1 MSDEALYSTRL
12 LDPFIKLISRRYP
25 HVNLAE
31 IFSYAQIMPWEAAD
45 HAHWLT
51 QEQINRFVYKAI
63 ELTDNPS
70 LPREAGQYG
79 ASSES
84 TGAMRAYVLS
94 FVTPHAVF
102 DKIGIVISRLLRS
115 STYTP
120 EWLSPNSISMTV
132 RPNPGVTEEKFQC
145 DNRVGAFEAVLQG
158 FHYKYPE
165 IEHPECLFRGGS
177 VCRYVIRWEKT
188 KAAIFRRMRHLLT
201 ILSPFI
207 VGLLMIWHPLTLSIT
222 LPTVLALIALL
233 LYLEEREAK
242 AETQAS
248 YDHLVTTR
256 DELMDLVDTN
266 YNQAMMTS
274 EIGQVISRQT
284 TVDTVLEAVT
294 KVLEKRL
301 DFDRGMVLLANP
313 DKTRLVYRSGFGHR
327 DHENEILSKVSFRL
341 DNPDSKGVFVKAFRE
356 QLPYL
361 VDNLDEFEKLH
372 TSQSVQLAKALGT
385 KSFVCCPIICDG
397 ESIGVLAVDK
407 LKNNRSLMER
417 DKSLLMG
424 IAPVIGVSIRN
435 AELLLSKEKEFN
447 STLHV
452 LAASIDARD
461 PLTAGHS
468 EKVTEY
474 AVGVCEEMKL
484 SVDFR
489 ECVRVAA
496 LLHDYGKI
504 GVPDSILKKEGRL
517 TTQEYEV
524 IKSHSS
530 QTREILERINFEGKY
545 SNVPLIA
552 GSHHEKW
559 NGTGY
564 PQGLSGEQ
572 IHLGA
577 RVIAVADHFE
587 AITSKRHY
595 RDPMPIEVAIDE
607 LVKYSGSYFD
617 PQVVN
622 AFLRYY
628 RRCYNGVDDETN
640 GGAGSGG
647 LCRIRQKRIP
657 LEVPVRVQTRAH
669 NLTGKVEDISAGG
682 VYISM
687 PDEGLGEGLTVKVE
701 ICLPGVEKPV
711 VASGRI
717 AWVNNGERRPKPH
730 YPTGCGV
737 ELTNYDDDS
746 YTLMENYVNC
756 SEIKSQILH

>member
-1 MSDEALYSTRL
+1 MPDEALYSTRL

-25 HVNLAE
+25 SVNLAE
-31 IFSYAQIMPWEAAD
+31 IYSYAQIMPWEAAD

-63 ELTDNPS
+63 ELTENPS

-79 ASSES
+79 ASAES

-94 FVTPHAVF
+94 FVSPHAVF
-102 DKIGIVISRLLRS
+102 EKIGVVISRLLRS

-120 EWLSPNSISMTV
+120 EWLAPNAISMTV
-132 RPNPGVTEEKFQC
+132 RPNPGVVEEKFQC

-158 FHYKYPE
+158 FRYKFPE

-177 VCRYVIRWEKT
+177 VCRYIIRWEKT
-188 KAAIFRRMRHLLT
+188 KAAIYRRSRHFL
-201 ILSPFI
+201 ILVSPLVAGI
-207 VGLLMIWHPLTLSIT
+207 PAIWQPTSLAIS
-222 LPTVLALIALL
+222 LPIICALIFLL
-233 LYLEEREAK
+233 LFLEEKEAR
-242 AETQAS
+242 AETKAS
-248 YDHLVTTR
+248 YEHLVSAR

-274 EIGQVISRQT
+274 EIGQVISQQT

-301 DFDRGMVLLANP
+301 DFDRGMVLLANQ

-327 DHENEILSKVSFRL
+327 EEESEILSKVSFRL
-341 DNPDSKGVFVKAFRE
+341 DNPDSRGVFVRAFRE
-356 QLPYL
+356 QLPCL
-361 VDNLDEFEKLH
+361 VDNLNDFEKQH
-372 TSQSVQLAKALGT
+372 TTQSVQLAKALGT

-407 LKNNRSLMER
+407 LKNNRVLMER

-435 AELLLSKEKEFN
+435 AELLLSKEREFN

-545 SNVPLIA
+545 VDVPLIA

-577 RVIAVADHFE
+577 RIIAVADHFE

-607 LVKYSGSYFD
+607 LIKYSGSYFD

-628 RRCYNGVDDETN
+628 RRCYNGTED
-640 GGAGSGG
+640 GAGGGNGG
-647 LCRIRQKRIP
+647 LCRIRQRRIP
-657 LEVPVRVQTRAH
+657 LDAPVTVQTRAH
-669 NLTGKVEDISAGG
+669 SLIGKVEDISASGLY
-682 VYISM
+682 VSIPS
-687 PDEGLGEGLTVKVE
+687 EGLGEGLTIKVE
-701 ICLPGVEKPV
+701 IHLPGMDAPV

-717 AWVNNGERRPKPH
+717 AWVNNGERRPKPN

-737 ELTNYDDDS
+737 ELTNFDDDGYS
-746 YTLMENYVNC
+746 LMGKYVERYEC
-756 SEIKSQILH
+756 ESLAFH

>member
-1 MSDEALYSTRL
+1 MLEQALYSTRL

-25 HVNLAE
+25 NVDLAE
-31 IFSYAQIMPWEAAD
+31 IYAYAQIMPWEAAD

-51 QEQINRFVYKAI
+51 QEQVNLFVYKAI
-63 ELTDNPS
+63 ELTDNPG
-70 LPREAGQYG
+70 LAREAGQYG
-79 ASSES
+79 ASAES

-94 FVTPHAVF
+94 FVSPHAVF
-102 DKIGIVISRLLRS
+102 EKIGVVISRLLRS

-120 EWLSPNSISMTV
+120 EWVAPNAISMTV
-132 RPNPGVTEEKFQC
+132 RPNPGVKEEKFQC
-145 DNRVGAFEAVLQG
+145 ENRVGAFEAVLQG
-158 FHYKYPE
+158 FHYKFPE
-165 IEHPECLFRGGS
+165 IEHPECMFRGGE
-177 VCRYVIRWEKT
+177 VCRYIIRWEKT
-188 KAAIFRRMRHLLT
+188 KAAVYRRIRHLLVAVSPIISSVPAIWFPLSLAAT
-201 ILSPFI
+201 I
-207 VGLLMIWHPLTLSIT
+207 
-222 LPTVLALIALL
+222 PTAIALYLSL
-233 LYLEEREAK
+233 LYLEEREK
-242 AETQAS
+242 RRDTQAS
-248 YDHLVTTR
+248 YDHLTSAR
-256 DELMDLVDTN
+256 DELMDLVDAN

-284 TVDTVLEAVT
+284 TVDNVLEAVS
-294 KVLEKRL
+294 KVLERRL
-301 DFDRGMVLLANP
+301 DFDRGMVLLANH
-313 DKTRLVYRSGFGHR
+313 DKTRLIYRSGFGHR
-327 DHENEILSKVSFRL
+327 SQDQEMLSKVSFRL
-341 DNPDSKGVFVKAFRE
+341 DNPESKGVFVKAFHE
-356 QLPYL
+356 KLPYL
-361 VDNLDEFEKLH
+361 VDNFEDFEKRH

-385 KSFVCCPIICDG
+385 KSFVCCPIVCDG

-417 DKSLLMG
+417 DKSILMG

-474 AVGVCEEMKL
+474 SVGICEEMKL
-484 SVDFR
+484 GVDFR

-504 GVPDSILKKEGRL
+504 GVPDAILKKEGRL
-517 TTQEYEV
+517 TTQEYEI

-545 SNVPLIA
+545 KNVPLIA

-564 PQGLSGEQ
+564 PLGLIGEQ

-577 RVIAVADHFE
+577 RIIAVADHFE

-617 PQVVN
+617 PQVVT

-628 RRCYNGVDDETN
+628 RRCYSGANGRDSED
-640 GGAGSGG
+640 SGG
-647 LCRIRQKRIP
+647 GNLCRIRQKRVP
-657 LEVPVRVQTRAH
+657 LNVPVSVQTRAQ
-669 NLTGKVEDISAGG
+669 NYSGKAEDVSVGG

-687 PDEGLGEGLTVKVE
+687 PDEGLGQGLTVKIE
-701 ICLPGVEKPV
+701 IYLPGVDKAV

-730 YPTGCGV
+730 YPAGCGV

-746 YTLMENYVNC
+746 YSLMENYV
-756 SEIKSQILH
+756 ELYEMKKQVLH

>member
-1 MSDEALYSTRL
+1 MSDDALYSTRL

-25 HVNLAE
+25 KVNLAE
-31 IFSYAQIMPWEAAD
+31 IYSYAQIMPWEAAD

-79 ASSES
+79 ASAES

-94 FVTPHAVF
+94 FVSPHAVF
-102 DKIGIVISRLLRS
+102 EKIGIVISRLLRS

-120 EWLSPNSISMTV
+120 EWLAPNAISMTV
-132 RPNPGVTEEKFQC
+132 RPNPGVVEEKFQC

-165 IEHPECLFRGGS
+165 IEHPECMFRGGS
-177 VCRYVIRWEKT
+177 VCRYIIRWEKT
-188 KAAIFRRMRHLLT
+188 KAAVFRRSRHLLT
-201 ILSPFI
+201 LVSPFF
-207 VGLLMIWHPLTLSIT
+207 VGLPAIWHLSSLAFT
-222 LPTVLALIALL
+222 LPAICAFILL
-233 LYLEEREAK
+233 FLFLEEKEAK
-242 AETQAS
+242 AETKAS
-248 YDHLVTTR
+248 YDHLVSAR

-266 YNQAMMTS
+266 YNQAMLTS

-301 DFDRGMVLLANP
+301 DFDRGMVLLSNQ

-327 DHENEILSKVSFRL
+327 EQESEILSKVSFRL
-341 DNPDSKGVFVKAFRE
+341 DNPDSMGVFVRAFRE
-356 QLPYL
+356 QIPCL
-361 VDNLDEFEKLH
+361 VDNLDEFEKRH
-372 TSQSVQLAKALGT
+372 TTQSVQLAKALGT

-407 LKNNRSLMER
+407 LKNNRALMER

-435 AELLLSKEKEFN
+435 AELLLSKEREFN

-517 TTQEYEV
+517 TTQEYEI

-545 SNVPLIA
+545 LNVPLIA

-564 PQGLSGEQ
+564 PQGLSGNQ

-577 RVIAVADHFE
+577 RIIAVADHFE

-617 PQVVN
+617 PEVVN

-628 RRCYNGVDDETN
+628 RRCYNGSEGDS
-640 GGAGSGG
+640 GGGSGG

-657 LEVPVRVQTRAH
+657 LDAPVSVQTRAH
-669 NLTGKVEDISAGG
+669 SIIGKAEDISSGG

-687 PDEGLGEGLTVKVE
+687 PGEGLGEGLTIKIE
-701 ICLPGVEKPV
+701 IRLPGEEKPV

-717 AWVNNGERRPKPH
+717 AWVNNGERRPKQN

-737 ELTNYDDDS
+737 ELTSFDDDG
-746 YTLMENYVNC
+746 YTLMQKYVDQRELEN
-756 SEIKSQILH
+756 QTLH